1 MRFRVAA
8 LWIIGIVFSTVIL
21 AAPPAFAEVTQQII
35 ERIAT
40 LNVELDQIRH
50 LNRIAKLSNQ
60 DYNARTIALHAQINA
75 LWQPYL
81 RGPNAIEDQNRGR
94 AAIDGLTKAKLA
106 VLIPQ
111 WQKEENDFRTAN
123 ADHQKQLAAEV
134 QDDARRAAEFQR
146 TRLNL
151 QKQLT
156 GGTIDRAAFDAKDRE
171 ALAGIA
177 ALRKKF
183 EAAGGMWPQNF
194 DNRMA
199 LLTKAIAES
208 PDRPL
213 PQSQVPVAGAGP
225 PSSVPAA
232 APAQAPLASAAPESP
247 PDFNADVK
255 LAASIAV
262 KQQELHFQFEKKQI
276 ANDAFVAN
284 DIVYG
289 RDLSRLK
296 MRYQAISIA
305 REQEFESAYRRL
317 AEPQM
322 QALRVQYYPER
333 YRPPSPVPVTQ
344 PRPDSGSG
352 GAITL
357 VVIVLL
363 LIGGVIYLIIR
374 RRKPPASPVP
384 PLTENYGS
392 AAWAAHRLQPFS
404 FADIL
409 LGVTF
414 GKSSQPDL
422 APNAP
427 GAPIT
432 SMPETHTLIVA
443 RTRAG
448 KGTRIIVPTLLRYT
462 GSMLVIDPKG
472 ENAAITART
481 RRDQLHHTVHIV
493 NPWGEMEDLY
503 RKLGFAPA
511 TFNPLDAIDRNDPNA
526 VAFAQSLA
534 AIICPPASGKEQ
546 FWQGSAANVLAAVFL
561 WLAETPG
568 EQKTLA
574 RARQIVTLSRADF
587 RTILVRMMAS
597 TAYRGAIS
605 EMVSQYVDLAPETYS
620 AIMANLAENTKFLSD
635 PRIKD
640 STASSSFSL
649 KTLLDK
655 FTTVY
660 IVVPHDRIL
669 THATWL
675 RLVIAA
681 AMQGIKSRDK
691 RVKPHHR
698 CMFLIDEFGSI
709 GHIADIPRDIA
720 LMSGYGLDFTLI
732 VQGLDQLKDHYGEA
746 RGTILSNCAFKWFC
760 FVNEIETA
768 KYLSESLGK
777 ATVRTVGKS
786 LSSGQN
792 PGGSSEGENT
802 TYGEVGRSLLTPDEI
817 LNLGREA
824 AILLNPRGLPFY
836 LRPVDYWNLPDSFA
850 HLQEEFGQFYWDP
863 PLAYDD
869 NPYFKGPSPRLG
881 DGMMSREEALKVL
894 GFVQLERADN
904 GAIATRYEAM
914 MRHLQPGDE
923 HLGRKINA
931 AKEVLL
937 GK

>member
-1 MRFRVAA
+1 MRLRVLFLALTLSLAATLAWAEIPRATLERIAQIRIELAELRHLNSIEQLTHQQYIDRLNALTNEQAA
-8 LWIIGIVFSTVIL
+8 LW
-21 AAPPAFAEVTQQII
+21 APYGRA
-35 ERIAT
+35 
-40 LNVELDQIRH
+40 
-50 LNRIAKLSNQ
+50 SQ
-60 DYNARTIALHAQINA
+60 DDLTNARTT
-75 LWQPYL
+75 
-81 RGPNAIEDQNRGR
+81 
-94 AAIDGLTKAKLA
+94 IDGLVNVKLA
-106 VLIPQ
+106 LLSPQ
-111 WQKEENDFRTAN
+111 WQQAEGAFRDARER
-123 ADHQKQLAAEV
+123 QKKQLYADIE
-134 QDDARRAAEFQR
+134 DDARRAAEFQR
-146 TRLNL
+146 QRLLLRQQLDGGAITRDAF
-151 QKQLT
+151 T
-156 GGTIDRAAFDAKDRE
+156 ARDRQ
-171 ALAGIA
+171 ALDSIA
-177 ALRKKF
+177 AIRKKYVDI
-183 EAAGGMWPQNF
+183 GGFWSQQF
-194 DNRMA
+194 DNRLA
-199 LLTKAIAES
+199 LATKAVVAS
-208 PDRPL
+208 PATPL
-213 PQSQVPVAGAGP
+213 PQSQVPLAGAVP
-225 PSSVPAA
+225 ETPS
-232 APAQAPLASAAPESP
+232 
-247 PDFNADVK
+247 DFNADVK

-262 KQQELHFQFEKKQI
+262 KEQELHFQFEKQKVSS
-276 ANDAFVAN
+276 DAFRES
-284 DIVYG
+284 DLVYL

-296 MRYQAISIA
+296 MRYQSISVA
-305 REQEFESAYRRL
+305 REQEFENAYLRL
-317 AEPQM
+317 AEPQI
-322 QALRVQYYPER
+322 QALRVQYYPAQ
-333 YRPPSPVPVTQ
+333 YRPAIVTA
-344 PRPDSGSG
+344 PAPAPASSGLPG
-352 GAITL
+352 GVMVGA
-357 VVIVLL
+357 VVIL
-363 LIGGVIYLIIR
+363 LIGAVVGIVVMF
-374 RRKPPASPVP
+374 RRKPVDPIP

-392 AAWAAHRLQPFS
+392 AAWAEHRLDPFS
-404 FADIL
+404 PADIL

-414 GKSSQPDL
+414 GKSSGPGL

-432 SMPETHTLIVA
+432 SMAETHTLIVA

-448 KGTRIIVPTLLRYT
+448 KGTRVIVPTLLRDI

-493 NPWGEMEDLY
+493 NPWGEMEGLY

-526 VAFAQSLA
+526 VAVAQSLA

-561 WLAETPG
+561 WLADQPG

-587 RTILVRMMAS
+587 LKILVRMATS
-597 TAYRGAIS
+597 TAYRGAVS

-640 STASSSFSL
+640 STSSSSFSL
-649 KTLLDK
+649 KTLLDTL
-655 FTTVY
+655 TTVY

-732 VQGLDQLKDHYGEA
+732 VQGLDQLKDHYKEA

-786 LSSGQN
+786 LSTGQN
-792 PGGSSEGENT
+792 PGGGTEGQST

-817 LNLGREA
+817 LNIGREV

-836 LRPVDYWNLPDSFA
+836 LRPVDYWILPDAFA
-850 HLQEEFGQFYWDP
+850 HLQEEYGQFYWDP
-863 PLAYDD
+863 PLEYDD
-869 NPYFKGPSPRLG
+869 NPYFKGPRPQPG
-881 DGMMSREEALKVL
+881 NGMMSRREALNVL
-894 GFVQLERADN
+894 SLGDHADRA
-904 GAIATRYEAM
+904 AITTRYQTM
-914 MRHLQPGDE
+914 VRLLQPGEDDIA
-923 HLGRKINA
+923 RKINE
-931 AKEVLL
+931 AKDVLL
-937 GK
+937 GA